1 MKLPQVKNV
10 VIEVKHILNFVTMKL
25 KVLAIYKTFKD
36 LELLKFF
43 KIRYAYMMFLILER
57 FLKVYLT
64 LKKMIICDVW

>member
-1 MKLPQVKNV
+1 V
-10 VIEVKHILNFVTMKL
+10 VIEHIVNFVMKKL

-57 FLKVYLT
+57 FLKVYLI